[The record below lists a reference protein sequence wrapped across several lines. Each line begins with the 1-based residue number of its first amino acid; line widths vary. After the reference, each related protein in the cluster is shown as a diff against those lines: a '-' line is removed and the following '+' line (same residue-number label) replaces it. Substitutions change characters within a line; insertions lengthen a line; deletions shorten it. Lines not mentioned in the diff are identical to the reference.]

1 MDTAQV
7 WSIKIKGKDGIYN
20 CIWDV
25 CYSSDG
31 SRLLVAAG
39 NLVWVYD
46 ANNANLVKSL
56 KGHKDTV
63 YCVACAHDS
72 SLFGSGSAD
81 KCVIIWKSSTLEA
94 LAKYVHNESIQ
105 CLEFNPITMLLA
117 STGSTDFGFWTM
129 DQKNVV
135 KTKISARPTC
145 CSWKSDGQFLAIGL
159 YSGVISIRNKETQEV
174 AKIERPSDSIIW
186 NLKWNP
192 SKSDYGEVLAV
203 IDWNQKLSFYQLCG
217 RQTGKDHTLGY
228 DPCGVTWFGNKYD
241 SIAVCGSNRMCHLY
255 NSEGVHLACI
265 TKQQSWIWCC
275 CTRKGYNQIAVGCQ
289 DGTLETIKLLLDPVD
304 SFYKDRYA
312 FRESLTDVVVQH
324 LITEQ
329 KARIKCRDYVKKIS
343 LFKNLLVIQL
353 VKKILIYESP
363 YDDMKDLHY
372 QLREKL
378 SQQIVCQ
385 HLIIITNN
393 LVVCQDN
400 YLSCVNFKIIQIV
413 VDNAFPIVIT
423 KVLNEICML
432 DISRNYDKL
441 AILDVNKTMYAF
453 SIEKKEILFQE
464 PNVLSMTWSTTNN
477 DLIAYS
483 GNDVL
488 FIKNGQFPSHRQYT
502 KGITLSFIGSF
513 VYCLHENTINRIEI
527 SLTPAV
533 YHYLGN
539 NQLNEAYHLGYFGLT
554 QQDWKIIG
562 RIALNKLNLKVAKY
576 AYVQLEDILI
586 LLFIQQLEERY
597 KRGEWN
603 DKDSVNNSNIS
614 IILGDISAYLGNFTE
629 AVVNYTRS
637 SGQQHKIIEM
647 YTDLRC
653 FNELHEIMSTNC
665 DVNERKLLLSKNA
678 DWAKS
683 TNEYRTAAK
692 MYIDAG
698 EYIKAIELSDLHGLT
713 DILLDISRR
722 LDKGDHEYLERCAR
736 SLTRLGEYAFAADC
750 YAKYGD
756 IENQLNLYIESHN
769 WEEAFSLVEKHH
781 VYTRKVYLPY
791 ANWLAENDKFEEAQA
806 AFIKAGLQNEA
817 ISVLEQLANCA
828 AKESRFNDAGFYYW
842 KLSALCLD
850 MLKNETITETVH
862 HELLEHYY
870 DFQRKADVYYI
881 YHHIYRYLHEPFAS
895 HMPETYFNMARYLM
909 HVLQSADV
917 AEVSKAAVL
926 YTLAKHGR
934 KLGAYKLTK
943 QLYNKLQTLYL
954 PFKMR
959 DEIDLC
965 SITLNSG
972 PMTDSEEINPMCYR
986 CSTINPLINS
996 LGNRCIN
1003 CKEPFIYSFIT
1014 LEQLPIVEFIPEDN
1028 LSYEEVISYLQ
1039 SDTSTS
1045 LSSLSLSNNV
1055 NDVKE
1060 DNIEM
1065 NNNYSQTLKISHEQ
1079 ENGMLSQDPFMAK
1092 LLNSDLIS
1100 EAYSPVQLDIA
1111 TLKAISFNEVIIIH
1125 NSPLKPR
1132 FYKSILPD
1140 VSITQCSICHKLFYS
1155 DDYEMVTLQQG
1166 RCPYC
1171 HTMKE

>member
-7 WSIKIKGKDGIYN
+7 WSIKIKGKDGISN
-20 CIWDV
+20 CIWDI
-25 CYSSDG
+25 CYSPDG
-31 SRLLVAAG
+31 SHLVVASG

-46 ANNANLVKSL
+46 ANNASLVKSL
-56 KGHKDTV
+56 KGHKDAV
-63 YCVACAHDS
+63 YCVSYAHDS

-81 KCVIIWKSSTLEA
+81 KCVIIWKSSTLEG
-94 LAKYVHNESIQ
+94 LVKYIHNESIQ
-105 CLEFNPITMLLA
+105 CLEFNPVTMLLA

-174 AKIERPSDSIIW
+174 AKIERPCDSIIW

-192 SKSDYGEVLAV
+192 LRSDYGEVLAV
-203 IDWNQKLSFYQLCG
+203 IDWNQKLSFYQSCG

-228 DPCGVTWFGNKYD
+228 DPCGITWFGDKYE
-241 SIAVCGSNRMCHLY
+241 SIAICGSNRMCHLY
-255 NSEGVHLACI
+255 SSEGVRLACI
-265 TKQQSWIWCC
+265 SKQQSWIWCC
-275 CTRKGYNQIAVGCQ
+275 CARKGYNQI
-289 DGTLETIKLLLDPVD
+289 
-304 SFYKDRYA
+304 
-312 FRESLTDVVVQH
+312 
-324 LITEQ
+324 
-329 KARIKCRDYVKKIS
+329 
-343 LFKNLLVIQL
+343 IQL
-353 VKKILIYESP
+353 VEKILIYESP
-363 YDDMKDLHY
+363 HDDMKDLHY
-372 QLREKL
+372 RLREKF

-400 YLSCVNFKIIQIV
+400 CISCVNFKGIKEREWIVDSSVKCIRIIQIV
-413 VDNAFPIVIT
+413 VDNAFPIVVT
-423 KVLNEICML
+423 KVLNEISMV
-432 DISRNYDKL
+432 DISRNQDKL

-453 SIEKKEILFQE
+453 SMEKKEILFQE

-483 GNDVL
+483 GN
-488 FIKNGQFPSHRQYT
+488 N
-502 KGITLSFIGSF
+502 GITLSFTGTF
-513 VYCLHENTINRIEI
+513 VYCLHENTINRVEI

-539 NQLNEAYHLGYFGLT
+539 SQLNEAYHLGCFGLT
-554 QQDWKIIG
+554 EQDWKIIG
-562 RIALNKLNLKVAKY
+562 RLALNKLNLKVAKY
-576 AYVQLEDILI
+576 AYMQLEDVLI

-597 KRGEWN
+597 KRGEWT
-603 DKDSVNNSNIS
+603 DKDTVNNSNIS
-614 IILGDISAYLGNFTE
+614 IVLGDISAYLGNFTE
-629 AVVNYTRS
+629 AVVNYNRA

-647 YTDLRC
+647 YTDLRR
-653 FNELHEIMSTNC
+653 FNEVHEIMSTNC
-665 DVNERKLLLSKNA
+665 DVNERKLLLAKNA

-683 TNEYRTAAK
+683 TNEYREAAK

-698 EYIKAIELSDLHGLT
+698 EYIKAIELSDQHGWT
-713 DILLDISRR
+713 DIRR

-756 IENQLNLYIESHN
+756 IENQLNLHIESHN
-769 WEEAFSLVEKHH
+769 WEEAFTLVEKHH

-817 ISVLEQLANCA
+817 ISVLEQLATCA
-828 AKESRFNDAGFYYW
+828 AKESRFDDAV
-842 KLSALCLD
+842 
-850 MLKNETITETVH
+850 TETVH
-862 HELLEHYY
+862 HDLLEQYY
-870 DFQRKADVYYI
+870 DFQRKADVYYV
-881 YHHIYRYLHEPFAS
+881 YHHIYRFLFSKVYCSVILFFEEEEEEDGNILLLAHEPFAS
-895 HMPETYFNMARYLM
+895 HMPETYFNMARYLT
-909 HVLQSADV
+909 HILQFGDV

-943 QLYNKLQTLYL
+943 QIYNKLQSFHL

-959 DEIDLC
+959 NEVDLC

-996 LGNRCIN
+996 L
-1003 CKEPFIYSFIT
+1003 
-1014 LEQLPIVEFIPEDN
+1014 EQLPIVEFIPEDD
-1028 LSYEEVISYLQ
+1028 LSYEEVINYLQ
-1039 SDTSTS
+1039 SDTSS
-1045 LSSLSLSNNV
+1045 SSSLSLSKNV
-1055 NDVKE
+1055 KHENE
-1060 DNIEM
+1060 DNVEM
-1065 NNNYSQTLKISHEQ
+1065 NNNYSQTFKISHKQ
-1079 ENGMLSQDPFMAK
+1079 ENSMLSQDPFMAK

-1111 TLKAISFNEVIIIH
+1111 TLKAISFNEVIIIN

-1140 VSITQCSICHKLFYS
+1140 VSITQCSVCHKLFYS

-1171 HTMKE
+1171 HAVKE